1 MCFSKQSSVQFK
13 PLYSHSLFAANSCG
27 ELRRDLYPKVSR
39 QRPQLF
45 FQTLRF
51 IIFTAYYPNMPL
63 TLDQIA
69 EEAMRLPPASRALLA
84 EKMVESLET
93 EELDEIQ
100 RLWSAEAM
108 RRRDEIRSGQVK
120 PIRGEQVIEE
130 VRRLV
135 GR

>member
-1 MCFSKQSSVQFK
+1 M
-13 PLYSHSLFAANSCG
+13 
-27 ELRRDLYPKVSR
+27 
-39 QRPQLF
+39 
-45 FQTLRF
+45 RF